1 MNTFAT
7 ISLTSKFPCRGA
19 RAPSRFTVGASA
31 KCFFPTEKDAIG
43 EGADGN
49 TRGACAPRTTDPAI
63 QIFVS
68 FVLFVVKI
76 PVPLCVLGVRP
87 ISRLNP
93 LGPIP
98 NSLISMIISDISNAD
113 LGAWVYALA
122 TIIQIA
128 STIAILVTINSKQ
141 KREITFAGEPVDRK
155 DFDKHV
161 ADNAAVHNQLF
172 AKIGGAERGL
182 ESRLATRMDRFE
194 TESKES
200 RLLMHQDINAIG
212 NDVSALKKEAELAN
226 QRSLQMDAKIDR
238 LIERPK

>member
-1 MNTFAT
+1 
-7 ISLTSKFPCRGA
+7 
-19 RAPSRFTVGASA
+19 
-31 KCFFPTEKDAIG
+31 
-43 EGADGN
+43 
-49 TRGACAPRTTDPAI
+49 
-63 QIFVS
+63 
-68 FVLFVVKI
+68 
-76 PVPLCVLGVRP
+76 
-87 ISRLNP
+87 
-93 LGPIP
+93 
-98 NSLISMIISDISNAD
+98 MIISDISNAD

-128 STIAILVTINSKQ
+128 STIAILITINSKQ

-238 LIERPK
+238 LIERNHD

>member
-1 MNTFAT
+1 
-7 ISLTSKFPCRGA
+7 
-19 RAPSRFTVGASA
+19 
-31 KCFFPTEKDAIG
+31 
-43 EGADGN
+43 
-49 TRGACAPRTTDPAI
+49 
-63 QIFVS
+63 
-68 FVLFVVKI
+68 
-76 PVPLCVLGVRP
+76 
-87 ISRLNP
+87 
-93 LGPIP
+93 
-98 NSLISMIISDISNAD
+98 MIISDISNAD